1 MIMSAAIAI
10 AIVGLGFVAYTEKVD
25 NKELKERV
33 KLLETQMDRE
43 IALAKDAQKE
53 ASEMAADID
62 VVTKKVGVT
71 TAELDRSRKI
81 FAEQLRESQERAKE
95 EQARLAEQQEK
106 SATELSQKIETK
118 ASRTEVAADVN
129 AARQEAALRVAD
141 VKNST
146 ETKIG
151 AVSGEVNKVAT
162 GLDATRK
169 DLDASKRDLVDVK
182 NNLSQQIAKN
192 STELADLRKKG
203 ERDYFE
209 FTIKKDKKVPMQR
222 VADIQLGLD
231 NADVKNRR
239 YDLTIQVDDSKLK
252 KMDRLVNE
260 PIQFLVGRDK
270 LRYELVVNAVD
281 KDQIKGYLSVP
292 KDKVLSAERPAFRPN

>member
-1 MIMSAAIAI
+1 MAMSAAIAV
-10 AIVGLGFVAYTEKVD
+10 AIVGLGFVFYSQKISD
-25 NKELKERV
+25 HDLDKRV
-33 KLLETQMDRE
+33 KLLEGQMDRE
-43 IALAKDAQKE
+43 IELAKVAQKE
-53 ASEMAADID
+53 AAEMASDID

-71 TAELDRSRKI
+71 SAEIDRSRKV

-95 EQARLAEQQEK
+95 EQARLAEQQER

-129 AARQEAALRVAD
+129 AARQEAAVRVAD
-141 VKNST
+141 AERKSD
-146 ETKIG
+146 TKIG
-151 AVSGEVNKVAT
+151 AVSGEVKTVAT
-162 GLDATRK
+162 NLDATRK
-169 DLDASKRDLVDVK
+169 DLADSRRDIVDVK

-203 ERDYFE
+203 ERDFFE
-209 FTIKKDKKVPMQR
+209 FTIKKDSKVPMQR

-231 NADVKNRR
+231 KADVKNRR

-252 KMDRLVNE
+252 KTERLVNE

-292 KDKVLSAERPAFRPN
+292 KDKVLSAERPAFRQ